1 MNKKAYL
8 IPRSTQ
14 FDLETE
20 NMIAA
25 SKPGGDDDYD
35 GTAEIPPFEWGS
47 NHKDGWS
54 SEEWLNP
61 EE

>member
-8 IPRSTQ
+8 IPRSIQ

-25 SKPGGDDDYD
+25 SLGSD

-47 NHKDGWS
+47 NKKDGWS
-54 SEEWLNP
+54 SEDWSNS

>member
-25 SKPGGDDDYD
+25 SLGSD
-35 GTAEIPPFEWGS
+35 GTIEAPPIEWESG
-47 NHKDGWS
+47 HKDGWS
-54 SEEWLNP
+54 SEDWSNP